1 MYKIAVSVICY
12 DHEEEVFDFADK
24 LSRQKDSEK
33 IVLLVTCNKCM
44 NVKKLINDLNEIKI
58 SSQIFEPGENLGYL
72 HGCLYG
78 FKEFGEEYEWAV
90 ISNTDIDFVSDSF
103 FSKLLDNHYDS
114 KIGCIGPDITLKV
127 TGKQQNPFALSRPGN
142 ALMKF
147 RKVVYANYFLYRLYY
162 VLSDIKNK
170 ISHTETRKENEYV
183 YGVHGSVVILRKECI
198 DKFLEDSI
206 QIFMYGEEL
215 YIAEKLK
222 ENQFLSYYDK
232 NLKIIHNENQSTG
245 KIASQRKQKWCS
257 QSINF
262 LVERYWK

>member
-1 MYKIAVSVICY
+1 MLEDGTIIMAKAHMKDISDMSEYK
-12 DHEEEVFDFADK
+12 EVLQADDE
-24 LSRQKDSEK
+24 SQAE
-33 IVLLVTCNKCM
+33 
-44 NVKKLINDLNEIKI
+44 NDLSAYK
-58 SSQIFEPGENLGYL
+58 GYFDYS
-72 HGCLYG
+72 G
-78 FKEFGEEYEWAV
+78 
-90 ISNTDIDFVSDSF
+90 ID
-103 FSKLLDNHYDS
+103 FSKLNLISETTAVEQKNNESYEV
-114 KIGCIGPDITLKV
+114 L
-127 TGKQQNPFALSRPGN
+127 Q
-142 ALMKF
+142 
-147 RKVVYANYFLYRLYY
+147 FLQ
-162 VLSDIKNK
+162 
-170 ISHTETRKENEYV
+170 ENEYV

>member
-1 MYKIAVSVICY
+1 MLARWISDFDCELATQFWYIIRTGSYEIEQLSKSTRKHIRQAFKKCYVRKIE
-12 DHEEEVFDFADK
+12 D
-24 LSRQKDSEK
+24 
-33 IVLLVTCNKCM
+33 
-44 NVKKLINDLNEIKI
+44 NEIEKMY
-58 SSQIFEPGENLGYL
+58 SCYQAAYKRYEKADNFRSFESI
-72 HGCLYG
+72 
-78 FKEFGEEYEWAV
+78 KDEFL
-90 ISNTDIDFVSDSF
+90 N
-103 FSKLLDNHYDS
+103 
-114 KIGCIGPDITLKV
+114 
-127 TGKQQNPFALSRPGN
+127 R
-142 ALMKF
+142 
-147 RKVVYANYFLYRLYY
+147 
-162 VLSDIKNK
+162 KNK
-170 ISHTETRKENEYV
+170 NMFYYGAFELETNSLIVFFICTCYTETRKENEYV

>member
-1 MYKIAVSVICY
+1 MY
-12 DHEEEVFDFADK
+12 
-24 LSRQKDSEK
+24 R
-33 IVLLVTCNKCM
+33 T
-44 NVKKLINDLNEIKI
+44 
-58 SSQIFEPGENLGYL
+58 G
-72 HGCLYG
+72 
-78 FKEFGEEYEWAV
+78 
-90 ISNTDIDFVSDSF
+90 
-103 FSKLLDNHYDS
+103 
-114 KIGCIGPDITLKV
+114 ITLKV

>member
-1 MYKIAVSVICY
+1 MYKIAISVICY
-12 DHEEEVFDFADK
+12 DNEKEILEFADK
-24 LSRQKDSEK
+24 LSRQNDSGK
-33 IVLLVTCNKCM
+33 IVLLVTCNKCTD
-44 NVKKLINDLNEIKI
+44 VKKLINDLNKIKI
-58 SSQIFEPGENLGYL
+58 YSQVFEPKENLGYL

-78 FKEFGEEYEWAV
+78 FEEFSDEYEWAI

-103 FSKLLDNHYDS
+103 FSKLLNSHYDS

-142 ALMKF
+142 TLMKF
-147 RKVVYANYFLYRLYY
+147 RKVVYGNYFLYRLYY
-162 VLSDIKNK
+162 ALSDIKNK
-170 ISHTETRKENEYV
+170 ISHTKTQKENGYV
-183 YGVHGSVVILRKECI
+183 YGVHGSIIILRKECI
-198 DKFLEDSI
+198 DKFLKDNI

-222 ENQFLSYYDK
+222 ENQLLSYYDK
-232 NLKIIHNENQSTG
+232 SLKIIHNENQSTG
-245 KIASQRKQKWCS
+245 KIDSHRKQKWCS